1 MAPFFF
7 YSRELPF
14 LLFTWS
20 PKLGTRELALM
31 FPVRLLRVIL
41 AFLKVLKCSPS
52 SMLFS
57 IFLVLQLSLTS
68 PQLFF
73 HSTGSG
79 VLVFSTSR
87 STEKRLFS
95 YYLLRLDRSIDVGS
109 TCLYHIARTVLVL
122 LYSVLYTAVSLPD
135 NDIILEPKSK

>member
-1 MAPFFF
+1 MPTFFF

-41 AFLKVLKCSPS
+41 AFFESTK
-52 SMLFS
+52 LFAILYVIL
-57 IFLVLQLSLTS
+57 IFLVLRLSLTS

-79 VLVFSTSR
+79 VHVF
-87 STEKRLFS
+87 
-95 YYLLRLDRSIDVGS
+95 
-109 TCLYHIARTVLVL
+109 
-122 LYSVLYTAVSLPD
+122 
-135 NDIILEPKSK
+135 